1 MIRLILTFML
11 SALAFV
17 SMCANDCATPT
28 QAYDSRRGLVWEM
41 LLDVYGEVMECR
53 GDRSLVPF
61 RYQGQYEDVET
72 DDGTS
77 LNVNGTIHDKY
88 KGIPNPTKKQRDF
101 LEEYGW
107 RTN

>member
-1 MIRLILTFML
+1 MIRLILTIML
-11 SALAFV
+11 SVLAFV
-17 SMCANDCATPT
+17 SMDANDCAAPT
-28 QAYDSRRGLVWEM
+28 QPYNSRGELVWER

-101 LEEYGW
+101 LEEYVW